1 MHYNEDRSIFML
13 SLLYR
18 ELPEDLIIRREMDF
32 YFRRDLKIVV
42 VQYGYL

>member
-13 SLLYR
+13 SLLSR
-18 ELPEDLIIRREMDF
+18 ELPVDLLIRREMDF
-32 YFRRDLKIVV
+32 YFRRDFEIVV